1 MPYPSLTFAD
11 LLTQATRAELEHL
24 VSLLQ
29 GYLSEQHKED
39 GSHSDIT
46 ADSVDVSGDLS
57 VDGTITADADGTP
70 ITLAPSAQFGPGVQL
85 TKGTSSDW
93 RVEATLSSALP
104 VLSIRDVLRAAS
116 GDTGTVDV
124 IRLTSGASS
133 TYVIQPHA
141 SYIVL
146 QLGQNAS
153 GQRIDEINVSVL
165 RAVSNSF
172 IGNGAHLSVGTST
185 YTGRATTN
193 PTNAVNIYPGTVPVG
208 NTGVNPFVT
217 LYTKDA
223 GAGVYKLYYM
233 DSAGTEVGPLT

>member
-1 MPYPSLTFAD
+1 MAYPSLTFAE
-11 LLTQATRAELEHL
+11 LLSSATRAELEQF

-29 GYLSEQHKED
+29 GYLSQQHKED
-39 GSHSDIT
+39 GSHSDVT
-46 ADSVDVSGDLS
+46 ADSLDVSGDIS
-57 VDGTITADADGTP
+57 ADGTITADADGYP
-70 ITLAPSAQFGPGVQL
+70 IVLDGADAFGPGVQI
-85 TKGTSSDW
+85 TRGTTSDW
-93 RVEATLSSALP
+93 RVEATVSSALP
-104 VLSIRDVLRAAS
+104 VLAIRDVLRAAS
-116 GDTGTVDV
+116 GDTGTVDL
-124 IRLTSGASS
+124 IRLSSGASS

-146 QLGQNAS
+146 QLGQDAS

-165 RAVSNSF
+165 RMASNSF
-172 IGNGAHLSVGTST
+172 LKNGAHLSIGTTT

-193 PTNAVNIYPGTVPVG
+193 PTNAINLYPGTAPVG
-208 NTGVNPFVT
+208 NTGVDPFVT